1 MHTTDF
7 ICKYS
12 EIHKHI
18 IFKKGN
24 KNLYVKQNN
33 VAETQNLYKYNY
45 WQKPISSP

>member
-7 ICKYS
+7 ICIYS

-24 KNLYVKQNN
+24 KNLYVEQNIM
-33 VAETQNLYKYNY
+33 AETQNLYKHNY
-45 WQKPISSP
+45 WQKLISSP